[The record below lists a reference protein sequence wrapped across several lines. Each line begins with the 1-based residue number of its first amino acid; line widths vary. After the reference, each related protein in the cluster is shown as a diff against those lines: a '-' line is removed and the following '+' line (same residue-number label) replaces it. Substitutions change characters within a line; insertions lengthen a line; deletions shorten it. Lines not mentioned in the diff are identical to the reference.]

1 MIGAIA
7 GLVALYAFGLPAVLR
22 AGLGLG
28 DAARVA
34 LAILLV
40 VPLGLALGVPFPAA
54 LARLAARGGSAAT
67 GLAWAANGVG
77 SVLGPVLAALLALD
91 VGLSG
96 VMLLAGTGYL
106 AAGLLIA
113 RWWRGRDAG
122 PG

>member
-1 MIGAIA
+1 MVGSIA
-7 GLVALYAFGLPAVLR
+7 GLIALYAFGLPAILR

-34 LAILLV
+34 LAVVLV
-40 VPLGLALGVPFPAA
+40 VPLGLAVGVPFPAA

-77 SVLGPVLAALLALD
+77 SVLGPGLAALLALD

-96 VMLLAGTGYL
+96 VMLLAGAGYVL
-106 AAGLLIA
+106 AGVVIA
-113 RWWRGRDAG
+113 RWWRG
-122 PG
+122 